1 VVDWQTWHSRYDD
14 PASSLAHRLIVVR
27 HRIRETLLMS
37 VGETPLRILSLCAGD
52 GRDLL
57 PELATLDGSAN
68 TAVLIENNATLAT
81 RAAETADSLGLPGV
95 TVIVG
100 DAGASST
107 FTDHVPVDLLLLCGI
122 FGNISED
129 DIRATVAATPTM
141 LRPGGTVIWTRGA
154 TQPDV
159 RLRVRAWFEDAG
171 LDEISFDAEPGGF
184 GVGVH
189 RADRHGTPISA
200 IPLRLFTFS
209 ARRSGSFR
217 SAISDR

>member
-107 FTDHVPVDLLLLCGI
+107 FTDHVPVDLLLL
-122 FGNISED
+122 
-129 DIRATVAATPTM
+129 
-141 LRPGGTVIWTRGA
+141 
-154 TQPDV
+154 
-159 RLRVRAWFEDAG
+159 
-171 LDEISFDAEPGGF
+171 
-184 GVGVH
+184 
-189 RADRHGTPISA
+189 
-200 IPLRLFTFS
+200 
-209 ARRSGSFR
+209 
-217 SAISDR
+217 